1 MRLFL
6 SSASQSLVETSKAPT
21 FLDILNRTMGLFL
34 VEKVFD
40 GWHLYREKETVSL

>member
-1 MRLFL
+1 MQLFL

-21 FLDILNRTMGLFL
+21 FLNILNRTTGLFL

-40 GWHLYREKETVSL
+40 GWHPYREIETASL